1 MAAVGVKAKRQAPTR
16 RWQRGRGGGTDRAPV
31 QSTRG
36 AGLLLLLRSH
46 GVYAW
51 SRDHRRQ
58 SCAVF
63 LATDGSTVTPLRQRP
78 AARPSQGRPPGVP
91 HRDLLSPR
99 AHEGCGPRVACVA
112 LDRIAPEEGPSA
124 TDTDRLLG

>member
-36 AGLLLLLRSH
+36 AELLFLWRSH

-63 LATDGSTVTPLRQRP
+63 LATDGSTIMPLQAWEAALGLDGQRGVASASSAFLP
-78 AARPSQGRPPGVP
+78 AAR
-91 HRDLLSPR
+91 
-99 AHEGCGPRVACVA
+99 VA
-112 LDRIAPEEGPSA
+112 LPCPPSGLRA
-124 TDTDRLLG
+124 FRPAR